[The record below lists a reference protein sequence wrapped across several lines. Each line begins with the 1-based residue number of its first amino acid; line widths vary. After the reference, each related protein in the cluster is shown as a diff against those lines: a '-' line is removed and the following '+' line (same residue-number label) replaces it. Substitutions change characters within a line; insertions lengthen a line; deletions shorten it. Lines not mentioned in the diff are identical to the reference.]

1 MQRGCIKIQTRLHA
15 VHKRSRCHAQNT
27 HNDAMLVCIVPS
39 FRHTLYE
46 YISWKVSA
54 YLAPLRCSYAVG
66 SNKYNL
72 RQQRLY
78 CWDVADDG
86 HVREE
91 TTHVSAT
98 QPLMQRCS
106 PRIPATM
113 HHHISF
119 PVCEHNRHRSL
130 IQIQQE
136 RLLADLSAFA
146 QQILCPLP
154 TDRGLA

>member
-1 MQRGCIKIQTRLHA
+1 MQQSCIKIQNGLHRD
-15 VHKRSRCHAQNT
+15 HKRSQDQPQDP
-27 HNDAMLVCIVPS
+27 HNDAMLIRIVPS
-39 FRHTLYE
+39 FLHPLYK
-46 YISWKVSA
+46 YVAWKVIHN
-54 YLAPLRCSYAVG
+54 LAPLGCSYAVC
-66 SNKYNL
+66 SNKDNL